1 MMTKTLPVLALI
13 AGIGAI
19 SFGAIK
25 VSTSPSASAVSKIA
39 PAGSTKITGDY
50 IEARTAAVF
59 AGGCHY
65 NGELVTTGRDAIMAW
80 NFQSG
85 SWNGVSLAGVR
96 AMAVVTSEFNLGDS
110 NTARKSELL
119 VDSSASPA
127 QVQAVAGLLRA
138 RSADQLGTI
147 AAVRTGSISFADSGH
162 HYAVSADGFG
172 AMTVDPMPNDECC
185 KQPNDVWFSPLNPV
199 PNRKVGYTQVAN
211 YTAGTIA
218 EPWQRVDENSA
229 FYGQF
234 EY

>member
-1 MMTKTLPVLALI
+1 MTKTLPVLALI

-25 VSTSPSASAVSKIA
+25 VTSPSVSKVA
-39 PAGSTKITGDY
+39 PAASTKITGDY
-50 IEARTAAVF
+50 LEARTAAVF
-59 AGGCHY
+59 AGACHY
-65 NGELVTTGRDAIMAW
+65 NGELVTTGRDAVMAW
-80 NFQSG
+80 DFQSG
-85 SWNGVSLAGVR
+85 SWNGVSLNGVR

-110 NTARKSELL
+110 DTARKSELL
-119 VDSSASPA
+119 VDSSASSA
-127 QVQAVAGLLRA
+127 QVQAVADLLRA
-138 RSADQLGTI
+138 RSGDQLGTI
-147 AAVRTGSISFADSGH
+147 NAIRRGEISFVDNGH

-172 AMTVDPMPNDECC
+172 SMTVDPMPNDECC

-211 YTAGTIA
+211 YTAGSIA
-218 EPWQRVDENSA
+218 EPWQRVDENGA